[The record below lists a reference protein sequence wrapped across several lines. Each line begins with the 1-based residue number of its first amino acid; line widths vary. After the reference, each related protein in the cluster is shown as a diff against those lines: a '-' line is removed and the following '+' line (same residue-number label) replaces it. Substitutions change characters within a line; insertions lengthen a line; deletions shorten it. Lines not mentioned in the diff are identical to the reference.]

1 MSYQPLQVKGELLSN
16 KRVGAYQL
24 ITIVV
29 PGIPERIRPGNFV
42 ALSVGGE
49 STSTLLRRSFS
60 VYQAQERG
68 LYGGTLE
75 LVISAHGPGTRWLAA
90 LAPHQMLDVVGPLG
104 RPFPLPKD
112 PVHALLVGGGY
123 GSAPLFMLADALRQ
137 RGCRVDMALGAA
149 SAERLFGALEAR
161 RVTNALSIATDD
173 GSLGVQ
179 GRVTDAARSILERSN
194 IDVIYACGPM
204 PMLAALSTLGAEFD
218 VMVQCAVEESM
229 ACGIGICMTCVL
241 PVRGSDG
248 VVRMSRSCVDGPIFA
263 GDRVLWESIG
273 TVPEETLG
281 APKASGH

>member
-1 MSYQPLQVKGELLSN
+1 MSFQPLQVEGELLSN
-16 KRVGAYQL
+16 KRVGSYHL

-29 PGIPERIRPGNFV
+29 PGIPERVRPGNFV

-49 STSTLLRRSFS
+49 STSMLLRRSFS

-75 LVISAHGPGTRWLAA
+75 LVIAAHGPGTRWLAE
-90 LAPHQMLDVVGPLG
+90 LAPHQMINVVGPLG
-104 RPFPLPKD
+104 RPFPIPKD

-149 SAERLFGALEAR
+149 SADRLFGALEAR

-173 GSLGVQ
+173 GSLGIQ
-179 GRVTDAARSILERSN
+179 GRVTDAARSILERSS

-204 PMLAALSTLGAEFD
+204 PMLGQRLDQNL
-218 VMVQCAVEESM
+218 M
-229 ACGIGICMTCVL
+229 
-241 PVRGSDG
+241 
-248 VVRMSRSCVDGPIFA
+248 
-263 GDRVLWESIG
+263 
-273 TVPEETLG
+273 
-281 APKASGH
+281 

>member
-1 MSYQPLQVKGELLSN
+1 M
-16 KRVGAYQL
+16 
-24 ITIVV
+24 
-29 PGIPERIRPGNFV
+29 
-42 ALSVGGE
+42 
-49 STSTLLRRSFS
+49 
-60 VYQAQERG
+60 
-68 LYGGTLE
+68 
-75 LVISAHGPGTRWLAA
+75 SAHGAGTRWLAA
-90 LAPHQMLDVVGPLG
+90 LPPHQMINVVGPLG

-149 SAERLFGALEAR
+149 SADRLFGTLEAR

-204 PMLAALSTLGAEFD
+204 PMLSALTTLGGEFD

-248 VVRMSRSCVDGPIFA
+248 VVRMSRSCVDGPVFA

-273 TVPEETLG
+273 SVPEETLG
-281 APKASGH
+281 APKASEH

>member
-1 MSYQPLQVKGELLSN
+1 
-16 KRVGAYQL
+16 
-24 ITIVV
+24 
-29 PGIPERIRPGNFV
+29 
-42 ALSVGGE
+42 
-49 STSTLLRRSFS
+49 

-75 LVISAHGPGTRWLAA
+75 LVIAAHGPGTRWLAA
-90 LAPHQMLDVVGPLG
+90 LAPHQMLNVVGPLG
-104 RPFPLPKD
+104 RPFPIPKD

-149 SAERLFGALEAR
+149 SADRLFGALEAR

-179 GRVTDAARSILERSN
+179 GRVTDAARSILERSS

-263 GDRVLWESIG
+263 GDRVLWDSVG